1 MNQNISLNE
10 YIARLVETNKD
21 YESELN
27 FKNGLIESLQ
37 KSINSLISKIED
49 LESIIEKDK
58 KFNQSNEVTSSFI
71 IAEGIF
77 KDFFKNEN
85 CENSKSIVLTDENI
99 DEIFEMIV
107 EKIANNA
114 CNNTEVTKNILGNL
128 NAAKNMYKNVKK
140 VKK

>member
-10 YIARLVETNKD
+10 YIVRLVETNKD

-58 KFNQSNEVTSSFI
+58 KFNKPNEVTSSFI
-71 IAEGIF
+71 IAEGRHF
-77 KDFFKNEN
+77 
-85 CENSKSIVLTDENI
+85 
-99 DEIFEMIV
+99 
-107 EKIANNA
+107 
-114 CNNTEVTKNILGNL
+114 
-128 NAAKNMYKNVKK
+128 
-140 VKK
+140 

>member
-10 YIARLVETNKD
+10 YIVRLVETNKD

-58 KFNQSNEVTSSFI
+58 KFNKPNEVTSSFI

-77 KDFFKNEN
+77 RDFFKN
-85 CENSKSIVLTDENI
+85 
-99 DEIFEMIV
+99 
-107 EKIANNA
+107 
-114 CNNTEVTKNILGNL
+114 
-128 NAAKNMYKNVKK
+128 
-140 VKK
+140 